1 MVRRTAAR
9 VSLSHQRAAEETSV
23 LCRQPRFAARW
34 VYIHCGPPVAVS
46 ERPHA
51 EAQGAASNWSA
62 QKVREE
68 EAFADA
74 FDAVG
79 ATEAG
84 RPVMFTGE
92 SVFPWMLEVSYF
104 V

>member
-1 MVRRTAAR
+1 MSTRGP
-9 VSLSHQRAAEETSV
+9 QRLGFFVDSSV
-23 LCRQPRFAARW
+23 CRPLGMRCW
-34 VYIHCGPPVAVS
+34 PPVAVS

-68 EAFADA
+68 EAFADV

-92 SVFPWMLEVSYF
+92 SVFPWMLEVS
-104 V
+104 

>member
-1 MVRRTAAR
+1 MSLYPTRGQLQRLSFLQTAPF
-9 VSLSHQRAAEETSV
+9 
-23 LCRQPRFAARW
+23 CRPLGLKFS
-34 VYIHCGPPVAVS
+34 PPVAIS
-46 ERPHA
+46 ERPHT

-92 SVFPWMLEVSYF
+92 SVFPWMLEVS
-104 V
+104 